1 MIQTFILL
9 LMFSFQISDETL
21 SLLPFVANGD
31 EKGKE
36 EDLSKIDLW
45 SKLRSHV
52 FTPRQLVHQ
61 LRTSPSKKLY
71 CTLRKHLK
79 DSHWT
84 IKFVKESG
92 VEVLLDTL
100 KTLQGKNFEE
110 VQLKV
115 ECGRCLRMVMDSRVG
130 LDYIMESDDYAQKL
144 ATGKLIIEVYSLKVN
159 SSQERKRLV
168 LKRIMIRA
176 VLKSLYFFRAY
187 NDPLVV

>member
-1 MIQTFILL
+1 M
-9 LMFSFQISDETL
+9 
-21 SLLPFVANGD
+21 LPFVANGD
-31 EKGKE
+31 KKGKE

-52 FTPRQLVHQ
+52 FTPSQLVNQ
-61 LRTSPSKKLY
+61 LRTPSEKLY
-71 CTLRKHLK
+71 CTLRIHLK

-84 IKFVKESG
+84 KKFVKESG

-110 VQLKV
+110 IQLKV

-144 ATGKLIIEVYSLKVN
+144 ATGKLIMKFIL
-159 SSQERKRLV
+159 
-168 LKRIMIRA
+168 
-176 VLKSLYFFRAY
+176 
-187 NDPLVV
+187 